1 MDREILQPAMSQE
14 NVEIVRR
21 LFELF
26 HIGMASADLGF
37 WTHSE
42 DLADDFEWIP
52 PPGSP
57 GLGVYRGP
65 EGFLEFMGTWTED
78 FEDWSVELEQAFDA
92 GPDRV
97 VGVVRQRA
105 VGKVSGAPVE
115 LHQGMVW
122 EFEDGRVVR
131 IRHFVEPSD
140 ALKAAG
146 LSE

>member
-1 MDREILQPAMSQE
+1 MSQE
-14 NVEIVRR
+14 NVEVARR

-26 HIGMASADLGF
+26 HIGMKSGDLGA
-37 WTHSE
+37 WTESE

-52 PPGSP
+52 PPGIP
-57 GLGVYRGP
+57 GLGIYRGR
-65 EGFLEFMGTWTED
+65 EGFLEFMRTWTED

-97 VGVVRQRA
+97 AGVVRQRA
-105 VGKVSGAPVE
+105 IGKASGAPVE

-131 IRHFVEPSD
+131 IRHFLEPGE
-140 ALKAAG
+140 ALEAAG